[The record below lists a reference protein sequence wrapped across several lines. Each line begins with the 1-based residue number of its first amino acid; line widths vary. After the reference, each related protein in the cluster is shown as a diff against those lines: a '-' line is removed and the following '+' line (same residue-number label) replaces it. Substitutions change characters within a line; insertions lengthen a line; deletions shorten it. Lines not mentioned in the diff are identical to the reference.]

1 MKKATHA
8 VKPTRT
14 ALLTVEEADD
24 LGAAV
29 GEVVFVTFMVLLVGG
44 AVGDMVGLEVG
55 LEVTG
60 DLVGLEVTGDLVGL
74 EVTGDLVGLEVTGDL
89 VGDVVGVPAA
99 KVNET
104 ARTRTNNKTK
114 AFISQF

>member
-74 EVTGDLVGLEVTGDL
+74 EVTGDLVG
-89 VGDVVGVPAA
+89 DVVGVPAA